1 MGLTIT
7 NVENTVFGNKAV
19 ALFNAAFDSSYPA
32 GGESLDSSVVGM
44 YIPDFVQVDAKRGYN
59 AEYDYTNKKLKLFA
73 PAPPIIYEEKHTIPA
88 TPYQVT
94 LEYPAAA
101 ILNIASATACYHV
114 IEPSDTV
121 ASGEVQLAAAMA
133 ANERPTLTF
142 HVDETTEVI
151 YVTYITQAWADVW
164 NNRVASEAQATATHV
179 ATLTNDV
186 IFVESISALD
196 TNAAS
201 VSSRPEIIR
210 GGDVAAAGEC
220 ELDYGDHTL
229 TFVAADAV
237 TDVVVTYIKLPSSG
251 FLADRFLEDQD
262 NTIASA
268 VSAALLPVHPILFHG
283 LCGQIP
289 DYHNANERDPHSDQM
304 LEGDALGT
312 AGEFYI
318 KYGVRPATG
327 ITGHLLL
334 NDSTTDAVS
343 LTYVW
348 GIPEEIPGLV
358 PLEVKDATDL
368 SALTG
373 LKVLMIGSGL

>member
-1 MGLTIT
+1 MALTLSNIERT
-7 NVENTVFGNKAV
+7 TLGHKHCTFFDV
-19 ALFNAAFDSSYPA
+19 AFDDSYPA
-32 GGESLDSSVVGM
+32 DGEALDLTNLGFSSVDLLQAQG
-44 YIPDFVQVDAKRGYN
+44 KSGYN
-59 AEYDYTNKKLKLFA
+59 LEYDYTNKKIKVFA
-73 PAPPIIYEEKHTIPA
+73 PAPPIVYEEKHTIPA

-94 LEYPAAA
+94 LDYPAAA

-133 ANERPTLTF
+133 AGERPTLTF
-142 HVDETTEVI
+142 HADETTEVI
-151 YVTYITQAWADVW
+151 YVTYITQAWTDVW
-164 NNRVASEAQATATHV
+164 NNRVASEEQATTTHV

-201 VSSRPEIIR
+201 VSSRPEILR
-210 GGDVAAAGEC
+210 GGDTVASGEC
-220 ELDYGDHTL
+220 ELDYTDKTL
-229 TFVAADAV
+229 TFAAGDAV
-237 TDVVVTYIKLPSSG
+237 TDVVATYIKLPASG

-268 VSAALLPVHPILFHG
+268 VSAALLPVHPLLFHG
-283 LCGQIP
+283 VCGQIP
-289 DYHNANERDPHSDQM
+289 DFHNAGARDPHSEQM

-343 LTYVW
+343 FTYVW

-358 PLEVKDATDL
+358 PLEVKNATDL
-368 SALTG
+368 SGLTG
-373 LKVLMIGSGL
+373 LKVMLVGH